1 MFLFIFESIGTQE
14 LILIGIVALIFLGP
28 RRMPEMARKLG
39 KIMSD
44 FKNTTSEFKSTWERE
59 VNFEEES
66 KALRTAFDDPDDIN
80 SKPVAREN
88 SILAPKVEAVIAAL
102 EIKPVEPGL
111 FDHLENASVEP
122 KTLPEAQPATEAATP
137 DLNAKENWL

>member
-59 VNFEEES
+59 VNFEQET
-66 KALRTAFDDPDDIN
+66 KALRDTFEEASSITTE
-80 SKPVAREN
+80 PVAREN
-88 SILAPKVEAVIAAL
+88 SILAPATEAVIAAP
-102 EIKPVEPGL
+102 EIRPVEPGL
-111 FDHLENASVEP
+111 FDHLENAQAEPQTPSEP
-122 KTLPEAQPATEAATP
+122 KPVAEVAAA
-137 DLNAKENWL
+137 DMNAKENWL

>member
-28 RRMPEMARKLG
+28 RRMPEIARKLG
-39 KIMSD
+39 KIMAD

-59 VNFEEES
+59 VNFEQET
-66 KALRTAFDDPDDIN
+66 KALRDTFEEASADTT
-80 SKPVAREN
+80 KPVPREN
-88 SILAPKVEAVIAAL
+88 SILAPATEAVVAVP
-102 EIKPVEPGL
+102 EIRPVEPGL
-111 FDHLENASVEP
+111 FDHLENAGAETKTPPEP
-122 KTLPEAQPATEAATP
+122 QPAAQALTA

>member
-14 LILIGIVALIFLGP
+14 LLLIGIVALIFLGP

-59 VNFEEES
+59 VDFE
-66 KALRTAFDDPDDIN
+66 KDAKDLRSVFDDQE
-80 SKPVAREN
+80 SAKPVAREN
-88 SILAPKVEAVIAAL
+88 SILPAKTNAEIVIP
-102 EIKPVEPGL
+102 EVKQVDPGL
-111 FDHLENASVEP
+111 FDQLQNLAET
-122 KTLPEAQPATEAATP
+122 KTLAERQPIAPSAQAADP
-137 DLNAKENWL
+137 NAKENWL

>member
-39 KIMSD
+39 KIMAD

-59 VNFEEES
+59 VNFEQET
-66 KALRTAFDDPDDIN
+66 KALRDTFDEASSDI
-80 SKPVAREN
+80 SKPVPREN
-88 SILAPKVEAVIAAL
+88 TIHSPVAEAVIAAP
-102 EIKPVEPGL
+102 EIRPVEPGL
-111 FDHLENASVEP
+111 FDNLEDPTPQTKTPVETQSAP
-122 KTLPEAQPATEAATP
+122 AATT

>member
-44 FKNTTSEFKSTWERE
+44 FKNTTSEFKATWERE
-59 VNFEEES
+59 VNFEQETKEIRSTIEE
-66 KALRTAFDDPDDIN
+66 ATADF
-80 SKPVAREN
+80 KEPVPREN
-88 SILAPKVEAVIAAL
+88 KILSPAPEAVIAAP
-102 EIKPVEPGL
+102 EIRPVEPGL
-111 FDHLENASVEP
+111 FDHLENAGAESEAPSEP
-122 KTLPEAQPATEAATP
+122 LPAQQAAAA

>member
-14 LILIGIVALIFLGP
+14 LLLIGIVALIFLGP

-59 VNFEEES
+59 VNFEQDTKDLRSVFDDEES
-66 KALRTAFDDPDDIN
+66 A
-80 SKPVAREN
+80 KPVAREN
-88 SILAPKVEAVIAAL
+88 SILPAKTND
-102 EIKPVEPGL
+102 EIIIPEVKQVDPGL
-111 FDHLENASVEP
+111 FDQLQNPVET
-122 KTLPEAQPATEAATP
+122 KSLPESQPVAPSAAAADP
-137 DLNAKENWL
+137 NSKENWL